1 MFALNPSPNNAR
13 SGFVFLAAAISALG
27 GMLFGYDTG
36 VISGAILFIRQ
47 DFQLSPFL
55 QGLVVSAVLIGAVI
69 GAACGGGLSDRFG
82 RRRVILATAGVF
94 ALGAIYTALVRSVS
108 QLVIGRIVVGAAIGA
123 ASFSAPL
130 YISEVSPP
138 SARGRMV
145 TLNQVAVVLGIV
157 IAYGVDYALA
167 PERAWR
173 WMFALAAIPAL
184 ALGLG
189 MLAMPDSPRWLL
201 SQNRT
206 ETSRRVLQRIRGRE
220 QVDGEIKEISQGLSE
235 QAGGWKELLRPE
247 VRPALGVGLGL
258 AVFQQITGI
267 NTVIY
272 YSPTILQFAGFSS
285 ASSAILATVGV
296 GFVNLLLT
304 LTALLLL
311 DRLGRRPLLL
321 WGLAGMV
328 VSLAMLA
335 LSFTGDVKTISGPLM
350 VASLMLYVGSF
361 AIGLGPVF
369 WLIISEIYPLRARG
383 LGMSLAT
390 VLNWAAN
397 LVVAL
402 LFLPLAQA
410 IGFPGTFG
418 LFALM
423 AAGAWFFSEVHVPE
437 TKNRTLEQIESHW
450 HTNKKPREMR

>member
-1 MFALNPSPNNAR
+1 MFALNPSPDNDR

-167 PERAWR
+167 PGRAWR

-206 ETSRRVLQRIRGRE
+206 ETGRRVLQRIRGRE

-328 VSLAMLA
+328 VSLLMLA

-410 IGFPGTFG
+410 IGFSGTFG
-418 LFALM
+418 LFALL
-423 AAGAWFFSEVHVPE
+423 AAGAWFFSETHVPE

-450 HTNKKPREMR
+450 HTKKKPREMR